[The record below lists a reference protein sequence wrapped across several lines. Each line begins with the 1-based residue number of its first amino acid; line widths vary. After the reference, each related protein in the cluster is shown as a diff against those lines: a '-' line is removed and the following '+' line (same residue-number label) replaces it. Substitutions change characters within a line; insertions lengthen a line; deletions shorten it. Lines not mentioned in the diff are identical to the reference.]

1 MGRRKGRRQ
10 AMTETGYSKLTVES
24 AENGW
29 IVKEP
34 KQPTKI
40 FIRWH
45 QLVIYIHSRLAT
57 GPSPRR

>member
-1 MGRRKGRRQ
+1 
-10 AMTETGYSKLTVES
+10 MTETGYSKLTVES